1 MGVTIILVGFIVLG
15 VAVWVRR
22 ELKKQEDRRQL
33 LRRLMDI

>member
-1 MGVTIILVGFIVLG
+1 MGVTIVLVGFIVLG

>member
-1 MGVTIILVGFIVLG
+1 MGVTIVLVGFIVLG

-33 LRRLMDI
+33 LRRLNSL